1 MFHLLCSDKQSSTSS
16 HSLTRIPAQPPAAAY
31 FCIPCEP
38 PSGFPDNRENTGNF
52 DHFGYFERRKA
63 KEYEAI
69 TVTYERIPYRGE
81 QGI

>member
-1 MFHLLCSDKQSSTSS
+1 LQRQAIFYIIALVDKNPGARS
-16 HSLTRIPAQPPAAAY
+16 RAY

-38 PSGFPDNRENTGNF
+38 PSGFLDNRENTGNF